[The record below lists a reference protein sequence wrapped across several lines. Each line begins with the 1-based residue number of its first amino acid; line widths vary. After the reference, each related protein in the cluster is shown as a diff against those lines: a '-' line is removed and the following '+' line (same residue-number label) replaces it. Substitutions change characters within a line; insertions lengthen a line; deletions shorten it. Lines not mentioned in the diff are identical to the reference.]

1 MTKNICFCGKSFLT
15 LQMRIMHTYAN
26 NLLCMCSVITFE
38 KIKLENLVELL
49 RTTDS
54 ILVVTSDRR
63 LIEEERLM
71 IEDVFDPYY
80 ILVNYLSY
88 KRTHKNRSDE
98 ILYYLSNHPCDSYVI
113 LDDMDLG
120 YSENEALKPHFI
132 NTYKHGFTKDLL
144 LKALELLN

>member
-1 MTKNICFCGKSFLT
+1 MTKIVFLDIDGVLNT
-15 LQMRIMHTYAN
+15 TGDKQLISN
-26 NLLCMCSVITFE
+26 TFE
-38 KIKLENLVELL
+38 KTKLENLVELL

-98 ILYYLSNHPCDSYVI
+98 ILYYLSNHPSDSYVI

-144 LKALELLN
+144 FKALELLN